1 MWMKSRKTW
10 ERGSQT
16 VSPSPWK
23 HEGWGQRWG
32 RSWVPSSQR
41 TTGCRRHGAASG
53 THGTKASL
61 GPDYPHRL
69 GLPLG
74 WMLAAG
80 DALGP
85 GRSGHDRAT
94 GPEPEG
100 CRPPHRSTARMPS
113 GSAEPLLP
121 AAPQTSWVPD
131 RAPGQGRRHLQTWPF
146 LSPSPALPT
155 WGAQLRIPSTSRK
168 RLHCHLFLS
177 RLSSCRRPPHPRH
190 RRTPG
195 LGLCCPLRQ
204 GEGSVRAEG
213 ALTLT
218 LPLRVAQ
225 RGAGH
230 TAGTSRG
237 TGTFSALKPTK
248 HGHPRAGFP
257 GVEGARPWVPAVS
270 KHVRPLLCCIPE
282 TQKEPTAYN
291 DTQQK

>member
-1 MWMKSRKTW
+1 MSSPGFECR
-10 ERGSQT
+10 Q

-100 CRPPHRSTARMPS
+100 CRLPHRSTARMPS

-121 AAPQTSWVPD
+121 AAPQPSWVPD
-131 RAPGQGRRHLQTWPF
+131 RAPRQGRRHLQTWPF

-155 WGAQLRIPSTSRK
+155 WGAQLRIPSTPRK
-168 RLHCHLFLS
+168 RLHRHLFLS

-213 ALTLT
+213 GPARRRAHGRLFTRHRHLFRSQADKT
-218 LPLRVAQ
+218 RASAGGFSRSRGRPPL
-225 RGAGH
+225 GAGREQTRQASAMLYSGDAERTYCVQRH
-230 TAGTSRG
+230 TTEIRRS
-237 TGTFSALKPTK
+237 TT
-248 HGHPRAGFP
+248 H
-257 GVEGARPWVPAVS
+257 ARVQW
-270 KHVRPLLCCIPE
+270 RR
-282 TQKEPTAYN
+282 
-291 DTQQK
+291 